1 MRAVNFYG
9 AKGGQGV
16 TVSACLAGISWAWS
30 GLSVV
35 IVSADDDAAAVLG
48 LGRLDVHG
56 SVDVDVAGLDGRPG
70 RLQLVRADVVGET
83 WLGDGVDVVIY
94 DGWPAGHGC
103 TDLLVTQCDYLALS
117 RFTRS
122 GVVPSGVVV
131 VAEPGRALSVRDVAA
146 VIDRPVVATLERS
159 QAIARQVDAGVL
171 RVRRSPFPSV
181 ECVQGLPMGK
191 LDKLDG
197 CWTDGVES

>member
-35 IVSADDDAAAVLG
+35 IVSADDDAGAVLNV
-48 LGRLDVHG
+48 GRLDVHG
-56 SVDVDVAGLDGRPG
+56 SVDVDGAGL
-70 RLQLVRADVVGET
+70 
-83 WLGDGVDVVIY
+83 

-117 RFTRS
+117 RFARS
-122 GVVPSGVVV
+122 GGVPSGVVV
-131 VAEPGRALSVRDVAA
+131 VSEPGRALSVRDVAS
-146 VIDRPVVATLERS
+146 VTDRPIVATLERS
-159 QAIARQVDAGVL
+159 QNIARAVDAGLL

-191 LDKLDG
+191 PDKLDG
-197 CWTDGVES
+197 CWSGGGES

>member
-16 TVSACLAGISWAWS
+16 TVSACLAGISWAS
-30 GLSVV
+30 AGLSVV
-35 IVSADDDAAAVLG
+35 IVSADDDAAAVLNV
-48 LGRLDVHG
+48 GRLDVQQT
-56 SVDVDVAGLDGRPG
+56 VDVGLGGWSG

-83 WLGDGVDVVIY
+83 WLGNGVDVVIY
-94 DGWPAGHGC
+94 DGWPAGRGC

-117 RFTRS
+117 RFSRS
-122 GVVPSGVVV
+122 GVIPSGVVV
-131 VAEPGRALSVRDVAA
+131 VAEEGRALRVRDVATL
-146 VIDRPVVATLERS
+146 VQRPIVATLERS
-159 QAIARQVDAGVL
+159 QNIARAVDAGLL

-191 LDKLDG
+191 FDKLEG
-197 CWTDGVES
+197 CFGGGL

>member
-16 TVSACLAGISWAWS
+16 TVSACFAGISWAWS

-35 IVSADDDAAAVLG
+35 IVSADDDAAAVLNV
-48 LGRLDVHG
+48 GRVDVHG
-56 SVDVDVAGLDGRPG
+56 SADVDGAGPDGWPG

-83 WLGDGVDVVIY
+83 WLGNGVDVVIY
-94 DGWPAGHGC
+94 DGWPAGSGC

-122 GVVPSGVVV
+122 GVIPSGVVV
-131 VAEPGRALSVRDVAA
+131 VAEQGRALGVRDVAS
-146 VIDRPVVATLERS
+146 VVQRPIVATLERS
-159 QAIARQVDAGVL
+159 QNIARAVDAGVL
-171 RVRRSPFPSV
+171 RTRRSPFPTV
-181 ECVQGLPMGK
+181 ECVEGLPMGK
-191 LDKLDG
+191 LDELEG
-197 CWTDGVES
+197 CWSVGGAL